1 MEIAVISGKGG
12 TGKSSI
18 TAAFSSIAKSVVL
31 ADCDVDAAN
40 MHLIMNPVIENEQVF
55 VSGEKAVVE
64 NGLCNGC
71 GICKEYCRFDAISL
85 SNGKAFIDSV
95 NCDGCRLCE
104 KVCPVGAINIVQ
116 RDKSRM
122 YTGSFRYGKMV
133 YGILY
138 PGEENSG
145 KLVALVRTKAKEIAS
160 LNNLENII
168 IDSPPGIG
176 CSLISSITGVNK
188 VVIVTE
194 PSLSAFSD
202 LERTIE
208 LVRQFSTECGVI
220 INKYDL
226 NKNITDRITKYCD
239 TNNINILGLI
249 QFDHE
254 IVNAMVNCKSI
265 SEWKPGSLTDKTLRD
280 IFNKLI
286 K

>member
-226 NKNITDRITKYCD
+226 NKNITDRITKYCN

-249 QFDHE
+249 QFDPE

>member
-104 KVCPVGAINIVQ
+104 RVCPVGAINIAQ

-138 PGEENSG
+138 PGEESSG

-188 VVIVTE
+188 VVIITE

-220 INKYDL
+220 INKYDI
-226 NKNITDRITKYCD
+226 NKNITDRITKYCN

-249 QFDHE
+249 QFDPE

>member
-104 KVCPVGAINIVQ
+104 RVCPVGAINIAQ

-138 PGEENSG
+138 PGEESSG

-188 VVIVTE
+188 VVIITE

-226 NKNITDRITKYCD
+226 NKNITDRITKYCN

-249 QFDHE
+249 QFDPE